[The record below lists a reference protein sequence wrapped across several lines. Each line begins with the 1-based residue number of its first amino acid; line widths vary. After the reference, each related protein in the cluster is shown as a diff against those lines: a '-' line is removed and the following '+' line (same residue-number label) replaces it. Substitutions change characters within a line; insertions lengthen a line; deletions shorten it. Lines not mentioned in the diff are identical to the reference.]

1 MTTPKKP
8 LSKTESAIQL
18 GNILKFGA
26 RGGGGKIKLRKIGEK
41 ASKVS
46 KSKKIGEVQTRPKK
60 SLQNQK
66 PDRSAKAATSDA
78 KIYNQPIG
86 HGKRIGTRG
95 IMSLEKKHP
104 QAAMNTRIKAGT
116 ITQGGTKIRNTGNK
130 SNPEASSP
138 HYKLRLYKK
147 DGSWN
152 KEHVLKKDKK

>member
-18 GNILKFGA
+18 GNILKFSA

-66 PDRSAKAATSDA
+66 PEGLSAGDK
-78 KIYNQPIG
+78 KYL
-86 HGKRIGTRG
+86 KE
-95 IMSLEKKHP
+95 IMKTPSFKEAQKEMKNPTPSGYGSKKNPNKKERELEKRFQQH
-104 QAAMNTRIKAGT
+104 
-116 ITQGGTKIRNTGNK
+116 
-130 SNPEASSP
+130 
-138 HYKLRLYKK
+138 KLRMKK
-147 DGSWN
+147 
-152 KEHVLKKDKK
+152 K

>member
-60 SLQNQK
+60 ALQNQK
-66 PDRSAKAATSDA
+66 PDKSPKSSDWDAA
-78 KIYNQPIG
+78 IYKQPRG
-86 HGKRIGTRG
+86 HGKPMGPRAINKLELKYFTATKASAKRQSIKRG
-95 IMSLEKKHP
+95 EKQPFK
-104 QAAMNTRIKAGT
+104 IKP
-116 ITQGGTKIRNTGNK
+116 K
-130 SNPEASSP
+130 
-138 HYKLRLYKK
+138 
-147 DGSWN
+147 
-152 KEHVLKKDKK
+152 